1 MRTNSGKGIMPSVLE
16 TELKRLREQL
26 LFMGDLAEESI
37 ERAMRALAEH
47 DAGLAGEVIEGDDRI
62 DDVEL
67 EIDWACTRILAL
79 RSPEARDLRFV
90 MATNRLVPILE
101 RIADHACNLARAALA
116 IGAKPRLEPVPD
128 LLKMGRIARK
138 MLRAALDSFAA
149 SDATAARAVIERDE
163 EVNRLYDRIF
173 HDLLDRMSRDPAVA
187 GVAARLLLVAKHLE
201 RIGDYVTDI
210 CEQIVYMKEAMVIKH
225 QRLSG

>member
-1 MRTNSGKGIMPSVLE
+1 MPSVLE
-16 TELKRLREQL
+16 TELRQLRERV
-26 LFMGDLAEESI
+26 LFMGDMAEEAI

-47 DAGLAGEVIEGDDRI
+47 NTGLAEEVIKGDDRI
-62 DDVEL
+62 DDLEL
-67 EIDWACTRILAL
+67 EIDWACIRILAL

-101 RIADHACNLARAALA
+101 RIADHACNLARAARA
-116 IGAKPRLEPVPD
+116 IGAKPRLEPAPD
-128 LLKMGRIARK
+128 LLKMGWIARE

-149 SDATAARAVIERDE
+149 SDAMAARAVIERDE

-173 HDLLDRMSRDPAVA
+173 HDLLDRMSRDP
-187 GVAARLLLVAKHLE
+187 GVTSHAARLLLVAKHLE

-210 CEQIVYMKEAMVIKH
+210 CEQIVYMKEATVIKH